1 MSQKT
6 PFLLQ
11 FCNQQSRRSLHRKL
25 QIPRAMNASKMLPMK
40 LNITNTTAVAIDIV
54 IVTEESFSEHQKK
67 LAEKNRKRRQREKRK
82 RDERKAA
89 GNSQKKDKGKQKPCD
104 SGVDISEDEDTDCE

>member
-1 MSQKT
+1 
-6 PFLLQ
+6 
-11 FCNQQSRRSLHRKL
+11 
-25 QIPRAMNASKMLPMK
+25 MK